1 MIDTREDVCCDLT
14 MKKDMDTDNYL
25 LRIACSICHKMPRE
39 SLPNL
44 KLIISPEFLWS
55 SAASNYECSNLDA
68 GFGGG
73 PPHQTF
79 SRNSFGYRRNQVY
92 IQGREVRALG
102 VTLSHFQK

>member
-1 MIDTREDVCCDLT
+1 
-14 MKKDMDTDNYL
+14 MDIDNYL
-25 LRIACSICHKMPRE
+25 LRTACNICRKMSGE

-44 KLIISPEFLWS
+44 KLIISPKFLWS

-79 SRNSFGYRRNQVY
+79 SRNSFGYRRNQVH
-92 IQGREVRALG
+92 IQGREDRELG
-102 VTLSHFQK
+102 VTHSHFQK